1 MEGEKEKKPKK
12 QKTGIIYFKV
22 KRQIN
27 LQSTQNVGENQNE
40 YHIVTYSFLFL
51 FSSSPSDLGD
61 HFIIHLNLIKRSI
74 LDFF

>member
-40 YHIVTYSFLFL
+40 YHIVTYSFLFCL
-51 FSSSPSDLGD
+51 VALLAIWEITSS
-61 HFIIHLNLIKRSI
+61 FT
-74 LDFF
+74 